1 MSKPCDALK
10 FSTRSEE
17 EEYWALRP
25 IKQQLQPNEI
35 ITKDYSPDVTPQ
47 VKLMYILNTLE

>member
-1 MSKPCDALK
+1 MSALK

-35 ITKDYSPDVTPQ
+35 ITKSYSPDVTPQ
-47 VKLMYILNTLE
+47 VKLMYNPQ